1 MLKKNK
7 LIASISLTILIEK
20 ERKINEKIIT

>member
-1 MLKKNK
+1 LKKNK
-7 LIASISLTILIEK
+7 LIASINLTILIEK